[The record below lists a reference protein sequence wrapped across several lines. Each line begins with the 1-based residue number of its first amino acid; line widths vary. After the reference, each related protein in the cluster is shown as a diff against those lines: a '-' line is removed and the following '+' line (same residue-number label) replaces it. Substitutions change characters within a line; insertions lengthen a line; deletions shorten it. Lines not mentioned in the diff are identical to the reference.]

1 MSRSSVA
8 LPRDANRVPLMGGAS
23 SSDGFTA
30 VSVYVD
36 PATHAMLTSGI
47 SAVFYTTPPSLSVN
61 GTPTNLTVDSSG
73 RLFVNPAPLTSTN
86 DSVTAVNGGT
96 FPGSTLAGPI
106 LGQKAVGTS
115 QVQITSSSTPLV
127 TGMRVRAL
135 STNGASIFIGLTGVS
150 TTTGYELPAGQ
161 EVLIPVN
168 VPSLLYIISVAS
180 TTDKVSFV
188 AA

>member
-1 MSRSSVA
+1 MGRGNVS
-8 LPRDANRVPLMGGAS
+8 LPRDANRVPLTGAAS

-30 VSVYVD
+30 VALYAD
-36 PATHAMLTSGI
+36 PATHALLTSGI
-47 SAVFYTTPPSLSVN
+47 SAVFYTSPPSLSVN
-61 GTPTNLTVDSSG
+61 GTPTNLTTDSSA
-73 RLFVNPAPLTSTN
+73 RLLVNTAPLTSTN

-96 FPGSTLAGPI
+96 FPGSTLAAPI
-106 LGQKAVGTS
+106 LGQKAVSTL

-168 VPSLLYIISVAS
+168 VPNLLYIISVAS